1 MTVSGNGQ
9 SCPHCGATRGP
20 DDIFCESCGADFLTG
35 APPPPPPGPP
45 AYTNLT
51 PVPGQPAQPD
61 VSRTAP
67 TERAPWADI
76 PPVPSQPVSTPSAPP
91 PPPPSSP
98 VPSAPPSGP
107 VSAPSAP
114 PSGPVSVASAPPSV
128 QSPPPVQSPPSVQA
142 PPSVQSP
149 PPVQTPPSVP
159 QGEVPPGQVPV
170 IPIPPAPPRLR
181 FELSVDRAYF
191 DVAVAEGEL
200 AWPDPPAPAKE
211 LERTGTELHI
221 GRTSESRN
229 IHPDID
235 VADLTGDPAVSSRQA
250 VIRVSTD
257 GRVTVT
263 DVGSTNGTVVG
274 AVEAPAIPS
283 NVEVTVEEGTPI
295 YVGAWTR
302 LVFHRA

>member
-1 MTVSGNGQ
+1 MTASGNGQ

-45 AYTNLT
+45 AYSNLT

-76 PPVPSQPVSTPSAPP
+76 PPVPSQPVPSQPVATPSSPPSTPSSGSAT
-91 PPPPSSP
+91 
-98 VPSAPPSGP
+98 VPG
-107 VSAPSAP
+107 AP
-114 PSGPVSVASAPPSV
+114 PSGPVSVASAPPSA
-128 QSPPPVQSPPSVQA
+128 QTPPPPPVSA
-142 PPSVQSP
+142 PPSAQTP
-149 PPVQTPPSVP
+149 PPVVQASPSAQTPPV
-159 QGEVPPGQVPV
+159 EVPPGQVPV
-170 IPIPPAPPRLR
+170 IPIPPVPPRLR

-200 AWPDPPAPAKE
+200 TWPDPPAAPKE

-250 VIRVSTD
+250 VIRVTTD

-274 AVEAPAIPS
+274 GVEAVAIPT